1 MITSIVNG
9 KSTTP
14 TALAKELVFTYG
26 EYALSDFKAC
36 IVGHKIAMT
45 AREIEIVK
53 GHVINIIER
62 SAKMMNCDT
71 VTFNRELAEKEIG
84 LTK

>member
-1 MITSIVNG
+1 MIESIVTG

-26 EYALSDFKAC
+26 EYVVSDFNAC
-36 IVGHKIAMT
+36 IVGHKVALT
-45 AREIEIVK
+45 AREIDIVK
-53 GHVINIIER
+53 SHVLTIIER
-62 SAKMMNCDT
+62 SAKMMNCDS
-71 VTFNRELAEKEIG
+71 VTFNREMAEKEIG

>member
-1 MITSIVNG
+1 MIESIVTG

-26 EYALSDFKAC
+26 EYVVADFNAC
-36 IVGHKIAMT
+36 IVGHKVALT
-45 AREIEIVK
+45 AREIDIVK
-53 GHVINIIER
+53 SHVLTIIER
-62 SAKMMNCDT
+62 SAKMMNCDS
-71 VTFNRELAEKEIG
+71 VTFNREMAEKEIG

>member
-1 MITSIVNG
+1 MIESIVTG

-26 EYALSDFKAC
+26 EYVVSDFNAC
-36 IVGHKIAMT
+36 IVGHKVALT
-45 AREIEIVK
+45 AREIDIVK
-53 GHVINIIER
+53 SHVLTIIER
-62 SAKMMNCDT
+62 SAKMMNCDS
-71 VTFNRELAEKEIG
+71 VTFNREMAKKEIG